1 MKRITTVLIAAV
13 LALLLTGCGETWEEL
28 AQNKERCEKLGGEF
42 QQWLDGFNNPYSY
55 CIFDGQEEE
64 K

>member
-1 MKRITTVLIAAV
+1 MKRLAAVSIAAV
-13 LALLLTGCGETWEEL
+13 LILALTGCGETWEEL

-55 CIFDGQEEE
+55 CNFDEQKEE